1 MLPDLYSFADDEDAY
16 INSCLEP
23 QNEESMCFQNVNF
36 ARAFN
41 DWELELVNS
50 MFDILYSNILMRK
63 APIKRV

>member
-23 QNEESMCFQNVNF
+23 QNEESTLFQNVNF

-41 DWELELVNS
+41 DWELELVN
-50 MFDILYSNILMRK
+50 
-63 APIKRV
+63 